1 MELGIYMVGVFCVV
15 LFSSEMQTRPPF
27 AIKMEDYWWVSQ
39 MSHTSKIKK
48 SLGDF
53 GDKIERHFGQHGVYC
68 SDNIYGLFCG
78 MISFCQRTKEYQM
91 KTLGSSSNHM

>member
-1 MELGIYMVGVFCVV
+1 MVGVFCVV

-53 GDKIERHFGQHGVYC
+53 GDKIQRHFGQHGVYC
-68 SDNIYGLFCG
+68 LDNIYGLFFG
-78 MISFCQRTKEYQM
+78 LISFYQRTKEY
-91 KTLGSSSNHM
+91 

>member
-1 MELGIYMVGVFCVV
+1 MVGVFCVV

-48 SLGDF
+48 SLRVLGT
-53 GDKIERHFGQHGVYC
+53 KY
-68 SDNIYGLFCG
+68 SDI
-78 MISFCQRTKEYQM
+78 
-91 KTLGSSSNHM
+91 LGSMGFIAQITYMAYFAA